1 MRRPIPLEGVDP
13 RGEGFSVLM
22 LFLKLVGKN
31 RGRAKVVYSNVVAFG
46 KYCAQFV
53 E

>member
-22 LFLKLVGKN
+22 FFLKLVGKN
-31 RGRAKVVYSNVVAFG
+31 RGRAKVVVAFG